1 MLRTENGKLVIE
13 METGD
18 AAFETCS
25 LMHDIVLC
33 NGCDRQGI
41 CEQWHGLHIFAVPAV
56 GGDAAER
63 GRYEDYLRGEG
74 QEVKRKG
81 RKK

>member
-25 LMHDIVLC
+25 LMHDIVYAMGAIDKEFVSNDTDCISSLC
-33 NGCDRQGI
+33 QLLEAMLPSEEDMRTIFEARDR
-41 CEQWHGLHIFAVPAV
+41 
-56 GGDAAER
+56 
-63 GRYEDYLRGEG
+63 
-74 QEVKRKG
+74 K
-81 RKK
+81 

>member
-25 LMHDIVLC
+25 LMHDIVYAM
-33 NGCDRQGI
+33 GAIDK
-41 CEQWHGLHIFAVPAV
+41 EF
-56 GGDAAER
+56 
-63 GRYEDYLRGEG
+63 
-74 QEVKRKG
+74 
-81 RKK
+81 

>member
-18 AAFETCS
+18 AAFETYT
-25 LMHDIVLC
+25 LMHDIVY
-33 NGCDRQGI
+33 
-41 CEQWHGLHIFAVPAV
+41 AV
-56 GGDAAER
+56 GAIDKELVSNGTDCISLLEAMLPSEE
-63 GRYEDYLRGEG
+63 GYENYIRSAG